1 MDIRKKSLELHEKHK
16 GKIEVISKVSVKNK
30 RDLSLAYTPGVAEVC
45 KEIAANPENIY
56 KYTMKGNT
64 IAVITDGS
72 AVLGIGNIGPEA
84 ALPVM
89 EGKCILF
96 KEFGGVDAFPICL
109 ATQEVDKIV
118 DIVKK
123 IAPAFGGINLED
135 ISAPRCFEIEERL
148 RKDLKIPVFHD
159 DQHGTSVVVL
169 AGLINALKVV
179 GKDNKVKI
187 VISGAGA
194 AGISTAK
201 ILLNYGFRNIIV
213 CDRDGIIYKGRKG
226 NMNWAKDEISRI
238 TNKERVKG
246 SLADAM
252 VGSDVFIGV
261 SAPGLVNKAMVRSM
275 AKDSVVFAMANPV
288 PEIMPEDALEAGA
301 KVVATGRSDY
311 PNQINNLLAFP
322 GIFKGALE
330 ARVQITEDMKLMAA
344 QALAEMIEP
353 TPEKILPDVFEN
365 VADVIAQAVM
375 KAARGRTKG
384 AEGLGGVGK

>member
-1 MDIRKKSLELHEKHK
+1 MDIRKEALELHEKHK
-16 GKIEVISKVSVKNK
+16 GKIEVIPKVSVKNK

-45 KEIAANPENIY
+45 KEISTDPENIY

-64 IAVITDGS
+64 IAVVTDGS
-72 AVLGIGNIGPEA
+72 AVLGLGNIGPEA

-96 KEFGGVDAFPICL
+96 KEFGNVDAFPICL
-109 ATQEVDKIV
+109 ATQEVDQIV

-123 IAPAFGGINLED
+123 IAPGFGGINLED

-148 RKDLKIPVFHD
+148 RKDLRIPVFHD
-159 DQHGTSVVVL
+159 DQHGTAVIVL
-169 AGLINALKVV
+169 AGLINALKAV

-194 AGISTAK
+194 AGISIAK
-201 ILLNYGFRNIIV
+201 ILLNYGFGDIIV
-213 CDRDGIIYKGRKG
+213 CDRQGIIYEGREG
-226 NMNWAKDEISRI
+226 NMNWAKDEISKI
-238 TNKERVKG
+238 TNKERVTG

-252 VGSDVFIGV
+252 AGSDVFIGV
-261 SAPGLVNKAMVRSM
+261 SASGLVNKAMVRSM
-275 AKDSVVFAMANPV
+275 AENPVVFAMANPV

-311 PNQINNLLAFP
+311 PNQINNVLVFP
-322 GIFKGALE
+322 GIFKGALK
-330 ARVQITEDMKLMAA
+330 ARFQITEDMKLMAA
-344 QALAEMIEP
+344 QALAETIEP

-365 VADVIAQAVM
+365 VADVIARAVM
-375 KAARGRTKG
+375 EASRGRNEG
-384 AEGLGGVGK
+384 AEGLGRAGK